1 MLYKSFAIMVGAG
14 LAFLMSGSYC
24 FAQSSSSSPPTER
37 AQQEPQPR
45 AMMKPLAF
53 KLNLDP
59 ASMEKIDAM
68 MRAGRNMCFVQ
79 ELEPGNH
86 NSLIEICGIPESTV
100 TFQP

>member
-1 MLYKSFAIMVGAG
+1 M
-14 LAFLMSGSYC
+14 
-24 FAQSSSSSPPTER
+24 
-37 AQQEPQPR
+37 
-45 AMMKPLAF
+45 AF

-100 TFQP
+100 TFEP

>member
-14 LAFLMSGSYC
+14 LAFLMSSSYC
-24 FAQSSSSSPPTER
+24 LAQSSSSQNAPET
-37 AQQEPQPR
+37 AQQAPQPR
-45 AMMKPLAF
+45 PMMRPMAF

-100 TFQP
+100 TFEP